1 MTQPMSDPRTVSS
14 STAVQTE
21 VIFPNGLVGCPEW
34 RRFVVEVPEDLPGL
48 LLLRSLDEP
57 GIEFVLA
64 PVLELIPDFLEQLTV
79 SDRAALV
86 ALGLGRSERVELWAT
101 LSVHEDGSVTA
112 NLLGPLVLD
121 FERGCGTQ
129 VVLTESGWGT
139 RHPILTR

>member
-1 MTQPMSDPRTVSS
+1 MTQPMSEPQTVSNL
-14 STAVQTE
+14 TAIHTE
-21 VIFPNGLVGCPEW
+21 IIFPNGLVGCPEW
-34 RRFVVEVPEDLPGL
+34 RRFMVEAPEDLPGL

-64 PVLELIPDFLEQLTV
+64 PVLELVPDFFEQLAA

-86 ALGLGRSERVELWAT
+86 ALGVGRSEQVELWAT
-101 LSVHEDGSVTA
+101 LSVHEDGLVTA

>member
-1 MTQPMSDPRTVSS
+1 MKPHFSEPQTVSDLTTVH
-14 STAVQTE
+14 ST

-34 RRFVVEVPEDLPGL
+34 RHFLVEVLEDLPGL

-64 PVLELIPDFLEQLTV
+64 PVRELVPDFLEQLAA

-86 ALGLGRSERVELWAT
+86 ALGLGQRERVELWAT

-129 VVLTESGWGT
+129 VVLIESGWGT

>member
-1 MTQPMSDPRTVSS
+1 MTQPISEPQTVSNL
-14 STAVQTE
+14 TAVQTE

-34 RRFVVEVPEDLPGL
+34 RRFMVEVPEDLPGL

-64 PVLELIPDFLEQLTV
+64 PVLELVPDFLEQLAA

-86 ALGLGRSERVELWAT
+86 ALGIRRSERVELWAT